1 VRSLSARGAGVRLA
15 VRRAGRSGP
24 ALVLIH
30 GLASTQHIWDLI
42 VPRLERRFRVITF
55 DQRGH
60 GESSKPGRGYGFD
73 DVTADLGGVLRAV
86 RVTRPILVGHS
97 YGANVSIDFAAR
109 HPKAVAGVV
118 SVDGG
123 MGSISEIM
131 DWKGARQLLAPPKL
145 NGVHI
150 DEIMA
155 MARNDVG
162 SRWSPELEPIV
173 RSLFEIDARGRI
185 KPRLARSNHFRIL
198 RAMYDQRPKE
208 LLARMEVPTLMYCA
222 RPRKHV
228 MESERAFYEMKRDSV
243 KRIRRANP
251 RIQVEWITSIHDIP
265 VDRPRELAERIAR
278 FAAEAN
284 QR

>member
-1 VRSLSARGAGVRLA
+1 VRSLSARRAGVRLA
-15 VRRAGRSGP
+15 VRAAGRSGP

-30 GLASTQHIWDLI
+30 GLASTQRIWDLI

-60 GESSKPGRGYGFD
+60 GESSKPARDYGFD
-73 DVTADLGGVLRAV
+73 DVTADLGAVLRAA
-86 RVTRPILVGHS
+86 RVTRPILIGHS

-131 DWKGARQLLAPPKL
+131 DWKSARELLAPPKL

-150 DEIMA
+150 DEIVA
-155 MARNDVG
+155 MARRDVG

-208 LLARMEVPTLMYCA
+208 LLARIAVPTLMYCA
-222 RPRKHV
+222 RPRRHV

-243 KRIRRANP
+243 KRIRQANP

-265 VDRPRELAERIAR
+265 VDRPRELADRITR
-278 FAAEAN
+278 FATEAN
-284 QR
+284 TR